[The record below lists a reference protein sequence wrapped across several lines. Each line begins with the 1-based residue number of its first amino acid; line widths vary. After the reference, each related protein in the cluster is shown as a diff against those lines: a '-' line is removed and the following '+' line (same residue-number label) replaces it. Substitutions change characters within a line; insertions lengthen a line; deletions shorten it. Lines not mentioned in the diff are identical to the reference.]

1 MSFEISLLIKGDTI
15 RVKAVI
21 AYDGSKFFGFQQ
33 QKETNKTV
41 TTMIE
46 KALKKLN
53 IDSTIIGSGRTD
65 AGVHATGQI
74 ISFDIPIYWSSLKK
88 LKISLNRL
96 LQNIYFKHISKVND
110 DFHPRFDAKKRVY
123 RYIFKT
129 TTPSIFEDSFVSY
142 YSDFDEVKL
151 QDALKVFEG
160 EHNFGNFLK
169 TGSVTNNNIRIIYKS
184 YYRYKKGYH
193 YIYFEANGFLRAQ
206 VRMMIEFAMRCATNN
221 LSIEQLKSQLDLVKK
236 TSSSLASPQGLYLA
250 RVIY

>member
-1 MSFEISLLIKGDTI
+1 MINKI

-53 IDSTIIGSGRTD
+53 IDSKIIGSGRTD
-65 AGVHATGQI
+65 AGVHATGQV
-74 ISFDIPIYWSSLKK
+74 ISFDIPIYWSDLNR
-88 LKISLNRL
+88 LKISINRL
-96 LQNIYFKHISKVND
+96 LKNIYFKHISKVNKN
-110 DFHPRFDAKKRVY
+110 FHARFDAKKRVY

-129 TTPSIFEDSFVSY
+129 TTPSIFEDSFISY
-142 YSDFDEVKL
+142 YPQFDKVKL
-151 QDALKVFEG
+151 QNALKVFEG
-160 EHNFGNFLK
+160 EHDFSNFLK

-184 YYRYKKGYH
+184 YYRQREGYH

-206 VRMMIEFAMRCATNN
+206 VRMMIDFVMQYATNN
-221 LSIEQLKSQLDLVKK
+221 VSIKELKAQLHLVKK
-236 TSSSLASPQGLYLA
+236 ISSSLAPAQGLYLA